1 MPPGLCPYIPGLLAP
16 FLRNGARATGGIG
29 GRSGERTAD
38 RSDQSRENALRELR
52 HLDSSLPLTVIGKA
66 HFVAKAIIYLE
77 APGGHNGSGC
87 TASVA
92 EARQDRSEGFP
103 TTRAN
108 CQPQITASQVTT
120 SHYDR
125 LAKRAIRQ
133 VTTCKSVN

>member
-1 MPPGLCPYIPGLLAP
+1 MKWRERETEAQGE
-16 FLRNGARATGGIG
+16 IG
-29 GRSGERTAD
+29 GAYRKSVGQKVGEHLEGASAPRFVTPLD
-38 RSDQSRENALRELR
+38 RHRESA
-52 HLDSSLPLTVIGKA
+52 T
-66 HFVAKAIIYLE
+66 FVAKAIIYVE
-77 APGGHNGSGC
+77 KPGGHNGSGC

-92 EARQDRSEGFP
+92 EGRQDRSEGFP

-133 VTTCKSVN
+133 VTACKSVN